1 MATFNERFLFFST
14 SPRNPR
20 LIVDYIQVAQ
30 QEGLDGKEYN
40 QDLQTNFYDTLSA
53 QEVAG
58 QSAGKAKDK
67 AFAGRDKLTR
77 APQVLGFF
85 ITQSKK
91 PFKITEAAK
100 LLTDPALFEDV
111 LLHQLLKFQLPS
123 KLHTEGADNAGRF
136 NIKPFLELIRLID
149 TMGYITYQEFV
160 LYGMTLTD
168 YHNFDDAVAGIKKF
182 RVEREVARQAKKSLK
197 AFFANKQTELF
208 ERLYADLIEAKNFKT
223 RESRNASYEKY
234 KKTKLNNWRDYSDA
248 YFRALR
254 ESGLIVMTQGRSMQ
268 ISPVRQREVDYI
280 LEQLPRKIMPLNL
293 ERDIFDEWITNPTL
307 PRLLNDDPDALRQQL
322 LDEGVQVSV
331 TDNMYDMKHELAAT
345 RVERKRELVA
355 DQVKELKQRK
365 QQDIDDILEMY
376 QLISDDEVVDRS
388 TMYEWNTWRA
398 MTMINHGDIE
408 GNFKLD
414 DEGMPSSVASGRD
427 ADIIGH
433 YGDFNIAVEVT
444 LSTGKRQYDMESEP
458 VTRHVG
464 ELQAKLGQPTFG
476 IFVADK
482 LNNSVVD
489 HFWTTSIL
497 KHNVYNGRV
506 TVIPMDTNTF
516 IEFFK
521 CAVSHDVQPSELQ
534 YIGEYAQRRARET
547 MVEDETEEIWHQ
559 DVVQFLLET
568 VN

>member
-1 MATFNERFLFFST
+1 MATFNSRFLYSAT

-20 LIVDYIQVAQ
+20 LIVDYIKVAQ
-30 QEGLDGKEYN
+30 QAGFDGKEYN
-40 QDLQTNFYDTLSA
+40 QDLQANFYDTLSA

-67 AFAGRDKLTR
+67 ALAGRDKLTR
-77 APQVLGFF
+77 SPQYLGFF

-100 LLTDPALFEDV
+100 LLTDSALFEDV

-123 KLHTEGADNAGRF
+123 KLHKEGPENAGRF
-136 NIKPFLELIRLID
+136 NIKPFLELIRLIN

-168 YHNFDDAVAGIKKF
+168 YHNFDDAVARIKQF
-182 RVEREVARQAKKSLK
+182 RVEREAARKAKKSLK
-197 AFFANKQTELF
+197 VFFADKQTELF
-208 ERLYADLIEAKNFKT
+208 DNLYADLIKAEQFKT
-223 RESRNASYEKY
+223 RESKDASY
-234 KKTKLNNWRDYSDA
+234 KKFKRTKMNNWRDYSDA

-254 ESGLIVMTQGRSMQ
+254 ETGLIVMTQGRSMQ

-280 LEQLPRKIMPLNL
+280 LETIPREIMPVNIK
-293 ERDIFDEWITNPTL
+293 RDVFDEWITNPTL
-307 PRLLNDDPDALRQQL
+307 PHLLNDNPAELRQQL
-322 LDEGVQVSV
+322 IGEGVQVTE
-331 TDNMYDMKHELAAT
+331 TDNLYDMKRELAAA
-345 RVERKRELVA
+345 RAKRKRELVA
-355 DQVKELKQRK
+355 NQVKELKQRN

-414 DEGMPSSVASGRD
+414 DEGMPSSVASGGGG
-427 ADIIGH
+427 DIVGH

-444 LSTGKRQYDMESEP
+444 LSTGKKQYDMESEP

-464 ELQAKLGQPTFG
+464 ELQSKLGKPTFG

-482 LNNSVVD
+482 LNDNVVD
-489 HFWTTSIL
+489 HFWTTSVL

-521 CAVSHDVQPSELQ
+521 RAVARDVQPSELQ
-534 YIGEYAQRRARET
+534 AIGEYAQRRARET
-547 MVEDETEEIWHQ
+547 MIDDDTEEVWHQ
-559 DVVQFLLET
+559 DVVNYLLET